1 MRTLLTLA
9 RYKLLIVLMKRPRTG
24 LSFGI
29 RTVIQEIITISLL
42 EKTGL
47 DSDSAIQFL
56 TGSALF
62 DQFQVGTST
71 TRH

>member
-1 MRTLLTLA
+1 M
-9 RYKLLIVLMKRPRTG
+9 G
-24 LSFGI
+24 LSIGI
-29 RTVIQEIITISLL
+29 RTVIQEIITISLI
-42 EKTGL
+42 EKADL

-62 DQFQVGTST
+62 GQFQGRTAI